1 MTQLNSK
8 PLFLQKKNMS
18 TTSSILDR
26 YTNHSKIKEL
36 IQRIENGPDV
46 IALKGLSGSAVS
58 VISATL
64 KEQGPQFLIANDK
77 ETSAY
82 LYHDLTQL
90 FDETSVFFLPSSFK
104 RSPEF
109 GQPESS
115 QLILRTES
123 LQQLRNA
130 KTGQFFISYTEA
142 LMEKVPSESV
152 IKNQTLT
159 IHQNEKI
166 DLYFIVDFLKELGF
180 RAADFVYEPGY
191 YSVRGSILDVF
202 SFSNEEPFRIDFF
215 GNDVDSIRSFDI
227 ETQLSKQ
234 TFDEITIIPE
244 LEADNENE
252 FITLQEMIPPHVI
265 IWMDQP
271 TVIADKMDQ
280 IYNKITENQST
291 DKNLRLPKPEQLTNG
306 SSFLKKIVTQTL
318 LIWGNAQGLTSDF
331 SIEFATAPQPLFH
344 KQFALVE
351 QNIKERTNKGYEIII
366 LSDNQRQL
374 DRLKQIFA
382 DRGSDLNYTTVDH
395 ALHEGFVDH
404 DLKLC
409 LYTDHQIFDR
419 YHKFSLKTDKTKSA
433 RQSISLKELTRLN
446 PGDYVV
452 HVDHGIGRFGGL
464 VTVEENG
471 RRQEAIRLIY
481 RDNDVLLVNI
491 HSLHRISKYKGQEGE
506 PPKINK
512 LGTAAWSKL
521 KEKTKKKVKDIAREL
536 IALYAQRRAE
546 PGYAFSADSFMQQ
559 ELEASFMYEDTPDQY
574 KATQAVRAD
583 METNIPM
590 DRLVCGD
597 VGFGKTEVAIRAAF
611 KTVADNKQVAILVP
625 TTILALQ
632 HYNTFKERLADF
644 PVRVEYISRLRK
656 TSEIKETLKAT
667 KTGQVNILIG
677 THRLVGKDVEFK
689 DLGLLVIDEEQRFGV
704 TVKEKLKRL
713 KINVDTLTLTATP
726 IPRTLQFSLMG
737 ARDLS
742 ILNTPPANRHPIFT
756 ELHTFNEDI
765 IREAIRYETDRNG
778 QVFFIN
784 NRVQNIME
792 IEALINRI
800 MPDIRTVVA
809 HGQMEGGQLEKIMM
823 DFIHGEYDVLIATTI
838 VESGL
843 DIANANTI
851 IINNAHQFGLSEL
864 HQLRGRVG
872 RSNKKA
878 FCYLLAP
885 PVTSLTNE
893 ARRRLQILEE
903 FSELGS
909 GFNIAMQDLDI
920 RGAGNLLGAEQSGF
934 IADIGYETYQR
945 ILEEAMLELR
955 ETEYPELLKTTNNDA
970 IKSSRFVTDCQ
981 IETDLDIRIP
991 EAYVSNVAERMDLYR
1006 ELDNTKEP
1014 NKLDIFKKNM
1024 EDRFGEIPPETTDL
1038 LEMILIRLTAENLG
1052 IEKLTY
1058 KNQTL
1063 RLQFVSNQES
1073 PYYKTAIFG
1082 NILKWLQN
1090 HPRKAKMEEKQGKLW
1105 LLIPHIESLKIIS
1118 TIFTAMQ
1125 QATDNV

>member
-1 MTQLNSK
+1 
-8 PLFLQKKNMS
+8 MS

-36 IQRIENGPDV
+36 IQRIENGPGV
-46 IALKGLSGSAVS
+46 ITLKGLSGSAVS
-58 VISATL
+58 VISAAL
-64 KEQGPQFLIANDK
+64 KGEGPQLLIANDK

-142 LMEKVPSESV
+142 LMEKVPGESV

-180 RAADFVYEPGY
+180 RSADFVYEPGY

-215 GNDVDSIRSFDI
+215 GNEVDSIRSFDI

-234 TFDEITIIPE
+234 SFDEITIIPE

-252 FITLQEMIPPHVI
+252 FITLQEMIPPHVVV
-265 IWMDQP
+265 WMDQP
-271 TVIADKMDQ
+271 TVIADKMNQ
-280 IYNKITENQST
+280 IYNKIIENQSA

-306 SSFLKKIVTQTL
+306 SLFLKKIIEQTL
-318 LIWGNAQGLTSDF
+318 LVWENAQGLTSNL

-382 DRGSDLNYTTVDH
+382 DRGSELNYTTADH

-409 LYTDHQIFDR
+409 VYTDHQIFDR
-419 YHKFSLKTDKTKSA
+419 YHKFSLKTDKTKAA
-433 RQSISLKELTRLN
+433 RQSISIKELTRLN

-574 KATQAVRAD
+574 KATQAVKAD

-667 KTGQVNILIG
+667 KAGQVNILIG

-689 DLGLLVIDEEQRFGV
+689 DLGLLIIDEEQRFGV
-704 TVKEKLKRL
+704 SVKEKLKRL
-713 KINVDTLTLTATP
+713 KVNVDTLTLTATP

-742 ILNTPPANRHPIFT
+742 ILNTPPVNRHPIFT
-756 ELHTFNEDI
+756 ELHTFNEEI
-765 IREAIRYETDRNG
+765 IREAIQYETDRNG

-784 NRVQNIME
+784 NRVQNIIE
-792 IEALINRI
+792 IETFINRI
-800 MPDIRTVVA
+800 MPDIKTVVA
-809 HGQMEGGQLEKIMM
+809 HGQMEGNHLEKIMM

-838 VESGL
+838 IESGL

-893 ARRRLQILEE
+893 ARRRLKILEE

-970 IKSSRFVTDCQ
+970 IKTTRFVTDCQ

-1014 NKLDIFKKNM
+1014 NKIDIFRKNM
-1024 EDRFGEIPPETTDL
+1024 EDRFGEIPTETVDL
-1038 LEMILIRLTAENLG
+1038 LEMILIRLTAEELG

-1063 RLQFVSNQES
+1063 RLQFVNNQDS
-1073 PYYKTAIFG
+1073 PYYKTSTFG
-1082 NILKWLQN
+1082 NILQWLQK

-1105 LLIPHIESLKIIS
+1105 LLIPHIDSLKTIS

-1125 QATDNV
+1125 QAPENV

>member
-1 MTQLNSK
+1 
-8 PLFLQKKNMS
+8 MS

-26 YTNHSKIKEL
+26 YTNHNKIKEL
-36 IQRIENGPDV
+36 IQQIENGSGV
-46 IALKGLSGSAVS
+46 IVLKGLSGSAVS
-58 VISATL
+58 VISANL
-64 KEQGPQFLIANDK
+64 REQGPQLLIANDK

-90 FDETSVFFLPSSFK
+90 FGETSVFFLPSSFK

-115 QLILRTES
+115 QIILRTES

-130 KTGQFFISYTEA
+130 KAGQFFISYTEA
-142 LMEKVPSESV
+142 LMEKVPGESA
-152 IKNQTLT
+152 IKNRTIT
-159 IHQNEKI
+159 IHQNENI

-180 RAADFVYEPGY
+180 RSADFVYEPGY

-215 GNDVDSIRSFDI
+215 GNEVDSIRSFDI

-234 TFDEITIIPE
+234 SYDEITIIPE
-244 LEADNENE
+244 LEADNESD
-252 FITLQEMIPPHVI
+252 FITLQEMIPPHVVV
-265 IWMDQP
+265 WMDQP
-271 TVIADKMDQ
+271 SVIADKMNH
-280 IYNKITENQST
+280 IYNKITENQSD
-291 DKNLRLPKPEQLTNG
+291 DKNLQLPKPDQLTDG
-306 SSFLKKIVTQTL
+306 SSFLTKITEQTL
-318 LIWGNAQGLTSDF
+318 LIWENAQGLTPDL

-351 QNIKERTNKGYEIII
+351 QNIKEKTNKGYDIII

-382 DRGSDLNYTTVDH
+382 DRGSELNYTTVDH
-395 ALHEGFVDH
+395 ALHEGFIDH

-409 LYTDHQIFDR
+409 VYTDHQIFDR
-419 YHKFSLKTDKTKSA
+419 YHKFSLKTDKTKAA
-433 RQSISLKELTRLN
+433 RQSISIKELTRLN

-464 VTVEENG
+464 VTMEENG

-546 PGYAFSADSFMQQ
+546 PGYAFSPDSFMQQ

-574 KATQAVRAD
+574 KATQAVKAD

-611 KTVADNKQVAILVP
+611 KSVADNKQVAILVP

-656 TSEIKETLKAT
+656 TSEIKQTLKAT
-667 KTGQVNILIG
+667 KAGLVNILIG

-689 DLGLLVIDEEQRFGV
+689 DLGLLIIDEEQRFGV
-704 TVKEKLKRL
+704 SVKEKLKRL
-713 KINVDTLTLTATP
+713 KVNVDTLTLTATP

-792 IEALINRI
+792 IEAFINRI
-800 MPDIRTVVA
+800 MPDIKTVVA
-809 HGQMEGGQLEKIMM
+809 HGQMDGGHLEKIMM

-838 VESGL
+838 IESGL
-843 DIANANTI
+843 DISNANTI

-893 ARRRLQILEE
+893 ARRRLKILEE

-955 ETEYPELLKTTNNDA
+955 ETEYPELLKNADNDA
-970 IKSSRFVTDCQ
+970 IKTTRFVTDCQ

-991 EAYVSNVAERMDLYR
+991 ETYVSNVAERMDLYR

-1014 NKLDIFKKNM
+1014 DKIDIFRKNM
-1024 EDRFGEIPPETTDL
+1024 EDRFGEIPSETIDL
-1038 LEMILIRLTAENLG
+1038 LEMILIRLTAEEMG

-1073 PYYKTAIFG
+1073 PYYKTATFG
-1082 NILKWLQN
+1082 NILQWLQK

-1105 LLIPHIESLKIIS
+1105 LLIPHVDSLKTIS
-1118 TIFTAMQ
+1118 TIFTTMQ
-1125 QATDNV
+1125 QAPDNV